1 MRRER
6 SMTREMYLLI
16 ADTIT
21 AVKNEFESP
30 AIQIVVEALADAFEG
45 YDPHFDRVQ
54 FLNDCELAEAT
65 V

>member
-1 MRRER
+1 
-6 SMTREMYLLI
+6 MTREMYLLI

-21 AVKNEFESP
+21 AVKNDNKEATIDE
-30 AIQIVVEALADAFEG
+30 VVRALAESFRDN
-45 YDPHFDRVQ
+45 DPDFDFVQ